1 MAAPLPAGAGAVALN
16 ARDVTIRFGGV
27 VAVNGMAL
35 DAAPGEIVGLI
46 GPNGAGKTTFVNCI
60 CGTYRPNAGT
70 ALWLDRELFG
80 RSPHALLGLGVARTF
95 QNVASLHDLTVL
107 DIAKLG
113 AAARAGA
120 GSARTGSGGFFG
132 SERALEAELTD
143 TLLRPLHL
151 ADVAHTPVQMLS
163 YGRRKAADLARA
175 LAAQPQ
181 LLLLDEPVAGL
192 TSQEGMAMANVI
204 RGVRDRLGCAVV
216 MVEHKMDVVMSTCDR
231 IVVMAAGS
239 KIFEGLP
246 NEVQSDPEVR
256 RVYLGEPG

>member
-1 MAAPLPAGAGAVALN
+1 MAALQPAGAGAVALT
-16 ARDVTIRFGGV
+16 ARNVTIRFGGV

-60 CGTYRPNAGT
+60 CGTYRPAAGT
-70 ALWLDRELFG
+70 ALWLGRELLG
-80 RSPHALLGLGVARTF
+80 LSPHALLRLGVARTF

-107 DIAKLG
+107 DMAKLG
-113 AAARAGA
+113 AAARRGA
-120 GSARTGSGGFFG
+120 GSARSGGFFA
-132 SERALEAELTD
+132 SEKALEAELTE

-151 ADVAHTPVQMLS
+151 ADVAHAPLQVLP

-192 TSQEGMAMANVI
+192 TSQEGMAMAAVI

-231 IVVMAAGS
+231 IAVMAAGS

-246 NEVQSDPEVR
+246 DAVQSDPEVR

>member
-1 MAAPLPAGAGAVALN
+1 MAAPLPAEAGAVALTAQN
-16 ARDVTIRFGGV
+16 VTIRFGGV
-27 VAVNGMAL
+27 VAIAGMAL
-35 DAAPGEIVGLI
+35 DAAPGKIVGLI
-46 GPNGAGKTTFVNCI
+46 GPNDAGKTTFVNCI

-70 ALWLDRELFG
+70 ALWLGRELLG
-80 RSPHALLGLGVARTF
+80 LSPHALLKLGVARTF

-113 AAARAGA
+113 AAARGGD
-120 GSARTGSGGFFG
+120 GSARSGGFFA
-132 SERALEAELTD
+132 SEKALEAELTE
-143 TLLRPLHL
+143 TLLRPLYL
-151 ADVAHTPVQMLS
+151 ADVAHTPIQTLP

-192 TSQEGMAMANVI
+192 TSQEGMAMAAVI
-204 RGVRDRLGCAVV
+204 RGVRDRFGCAVI

-231 IVVMAAGS
+231 IAVMAAGS

-246 NEVQSDPEVR
+246 EEVQSDPEVR